1 MQQSMVPQLQQFI
14 CYVLQPGHSSQRNFG
29 PLILAYFISV
39 TSLQAVAL
47 NYVKTA

>member
-14 CYVLQPGHSSQRNFG
+14 CYVLQPGHSSKRNFG